1 MALTDITKFA
11 AVTVFDAKIYKNIDW
26 TDGKYN
32 YNTIKGKVEEFTL
45 DTLKVSN
52 ITAEGPSLTITGGKN
67 DDVLVKRGKK
77 YRMEIQDAL
86 GTFKALETFGMG
98 KYNSTDGFK
107 VTSEFASELAIIGE
121 GYLINQATGTEEIVE
136 FIVPRFIPDSIVNIN
151 LSSSGDASVFD
162 LNGDI
167 LAIKDPEEG
176 NPDIFYIIKPKDAT
190 TYYTV
195 TFATSDGTIVE
206 KVKVEKDNKPTIP
219 EGYTYSSTLP
229 QITKDC
235 VITVNKI

>member
-1 MALTDITKFA
+1 MALNNTTKFA
-11 AVTVFDAKIYKNIDW
+11 AVTVFDAKVYKNVDW
-26 TDGKYN
+26 TKGYT
-32 YNTIKGKVEEFTL
+32 YSTITALPETTTTTTTGPEFSVML

-98 KYNSTDGFK
+98 KFDTSSKEFK
-107 VTSEFASELAIIGE
+107 VTSEFAGELTIVGE
-121 GYLINQATGTEEIVE
+121 GYLINQAEGTEEIVE

-167 LAIKDPEEG
+167 LAIKDGSSTESDQK
-176 NPDIFYIIKPKDAT
+176 PDIFYIIKPKT
-190 TYYTV
+190 TAQT
-195 TFATSDGTIVE
+195 T
-206 KVKVEKDNKPTIP
+206 
-219 EGYTYSSTLP
+219 
-229 QITKDC
+229 
-235 VITVNKI
+235 

>member
-1 MALTDITKFA
+1 MALTNTTKFA
-11 AVTVFDAKIYKNIDW
+11 AVTVFDAKVYKSLFIKEDKTID
-26 TDGKYN
+26 TYDYTKITGN
-32 YNTIKGKVEEFTL
+32 PEVTL

-98 KYNSTDGFK
+98 KYDTSTKEFK
-107 VTSEFASELAIIGE
+107 VTSEFAGELTIVGE
-121 GYLINQATGTEEIVE
+121 GYLIDQAERTEEIVE

-167 LAIKDPEEG
+167 LAIKDG
-176 NPDIFYIIKPKDAT
+176 SSTGSDSKPDIFYIIKPKIA
-190 TYYTV
+190 
-195 TFATSDGTIVE
+195 A
-206 KVKVEKDNKPTIP
+206 
-219 EGYTYSSTLP
+219 
-229 QITKDC
+229 
-235 VITVNKI
+235 